1 MADLT
6 MSFQVSATKDS
17 FSQSLVASGI
27 TANMSAA
34 GVLAVPA
41 TLGTTPVTL
50 STTALSSLGVAVI
63 QNLGTDSTQVVTFGR
78 WDGTTLWGVAAP
90 RGGEKNI
97 MRLEPG
103 NYAWKANVAG
113 TRALVQILEG

>member
-1 MADLT
+1 MPDLT
-6 MSFQVSATKDS
+6 MSFQVSASKDS
-17 FSQSLVASGI
+17 FSQTFVGSGV
-27 TANMSAA
+27 TANMTVA

-41 TLGTTPVTL
+41 TLSTTPATIA
-50 STTALSSLGVAVI
+50 TTSLASLGIAVV

-78 WDGTTLWGVAAP
+78 WDGTTLWGCVSP

-97 MRLEPG
+97 LRLEPG

-113 TRALVQILEG
+113 TRALIQILEG